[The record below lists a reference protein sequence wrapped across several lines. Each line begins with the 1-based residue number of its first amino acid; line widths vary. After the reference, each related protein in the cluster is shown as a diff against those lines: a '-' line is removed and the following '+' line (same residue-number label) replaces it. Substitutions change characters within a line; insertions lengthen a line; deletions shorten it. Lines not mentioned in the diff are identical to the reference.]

1 MAPPTPLVPSHSIQK
16 IVRRNT
22 LPEVEVKVK
31 EECPVDEEEGSFFR
45 PRTTPKRNNNL
56 EIGNI

>member
-22 LPEVEVKVK
+22 LPEVEVKVE
-31 EECPVDEEEGSFFR
+31 EECPFDEEEGSFLSSVDN
-45 PRTTPKRNNNL
+45 TETQ
-56 EIGNI
+56 

>member
-1 MAPPTPLVPSHSIQK
+1 MVPPTPSVPSHSIQK
-16 IVRRNT
+16 MVRRNT

-31 EECPVDEEEGSFFR
+31 GEFPVDEEEGSTFC